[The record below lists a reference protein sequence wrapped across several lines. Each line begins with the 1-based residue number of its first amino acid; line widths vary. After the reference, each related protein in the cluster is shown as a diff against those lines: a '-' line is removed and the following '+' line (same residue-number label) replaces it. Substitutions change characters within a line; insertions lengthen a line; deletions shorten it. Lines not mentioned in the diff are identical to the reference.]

1 MTAQKHYAYASRPE
15 SVRRSNEQIA
25 AAAKR
30 LQFVSRVPMR
40 CECSDPGCN
49 ELILITLENYRK
61 ARRGS
66 LFLAAPGHAS
76 R

>member
-1 MTAQKHYAYASRPE
+1 MAQRHYTHVSRPE

-25 AAAKR
+25 DAAKR

-49 ELILITLENYRK
+49 ELILITLGDYRK
-61 ARRGS
+61 ARRKS
-66 LFLAAPGHAS
+66 LFLSVRGHIS